1 MTRALMFVGGLLL
14 IVVGAAV
21 LYLTFADLSRYRPEV
36 ESAVSSLIGRD
47 LRITGEFRPKILP
60 NPSVVADGVT
70 LANADWGAPTPMV
83 TIGKVSAAVDLWSL
97 ISGPIRIK
105 RLELRDVAVLLE
117 QSSTGDAN
125 WVFGSGTQPEATA
138 DSGGARLPV
147 VIEFASLENGDVLLR
162 RPERDDSRLLVA
174 LALRTDDRGV
184 VVANGAGSVGELP
197 FTVDGTI
204 AAEGDA
210 GARVGIEA
218 SLAETTLHADAV
230 VSAKQV
236 KFEGTVA
243 PLDKVGEL
251 FAVAGLPAA
260 DLALAGTLL
269 LGADGYELRDGSL
282 KLLDVESRI
291 NARVPSGGDAPT
303 ELEISINAPN
313 LNALRAEL
321 PMLALSST
329 ATARLSAD
337 EVSLDPFEIKVGES
351 DYSGSL
357 HATLGEPMSVVLKG
371 KSKLLDFTPVQ
382 EPVAPADANAA
393 DASAPDGH
401 APAAS
406 AASAKEAPASKWL
419 LTEDPL
425 PFDLLAVLSVD
436 AELVVDEVRSRDARI
451 QNVVL
456 GLKNETGKLEVKT
469 TFDVEHGSAEGDLVL
484 ATQGSSADLSI
495 DFNASD
501 LRLNVASGDIEDP
514 SKIPLIGAS
523 ASLRSNGGSPRALA
537 SAANGLVV
545 LTQGPGLID
554 NAAVGLASG
563 DILAQLFTA
572 LNPFAKE
579 EKYSNWECTVVGL
592 KITNGVGAL
601 EPMLAQEKKLLI
613 VGGGKVDLHTEK
625 LDIEFNTKP
634 RTGVGLTADMFVT
647 PFVKM
652 TGTLLEPGLS
662 LNAKGTLL
670 AGGAAVL
677 TGGISL
683 LVRGM
688 ADRATAEG
696 DACGKA
702 LEEAGALGTTAS
714 K

>member
-1 MTRALMFVGGLLL
+1 M
-14 IVVGAAV
+14 
-21 LYLTFADLSRYRPEV
+21 
-36 ESAVSSLIGRD
+36 
-47 LRITGEFRPKILP
+47 
-60 NPSVVADGVT
+60 
-70 LANADWGAPTPMV
+70 
-83 TIGKVSAAVDLWSL
+83 
-97 ISGPIRIK
+97 
-105 RLELRDVAVLLE
+105 
-117 QSSTGDAN
+117 
-125 WVFGSGTQPEATA
+125 
-138 DSGGARLPV
+138 
-147 VIEFASLENGDVLLR
+147 
-162 RPERDDSRLLVA
+162 
-174 LALRTDDRGV
+174 
-184 VVANGAGSVGELP
+184 
-197 FTVDGTI
+197 
-204 AAEGDA
+204 
-210 GARVGIEA
+210 
-218 SLAETTLHADAV
+218 
-230 VSAKQV
+230 
-236 KFEGTVA
+236 
-243 PLDKVGEL
+243 
-251 FAVAGLPAA
+251 
-260 DLALAGTLL
+260 
-269 LGADGYELRDGSL
+269 
-282 KLLDVESRI
+282 
-291 NARVPSGGDAPT
+291 
-303 ELEISINAPN
+303 
-313 LNALRAEL
+313 
-321 PMLALSST
+321 
-329 ATARLSAD
+329 
-337 EVSLDPFEIKVGES
+337 
-351 DYSGSL
+351 
-357 HATLGEPMSVVLKG
+357 
-371 KSKLLDFTPVQ
+371 
-382 EPVAPADANAA
+382 
-393 DASAPDGH
+393 
-401 APAAS
+401 
-406 AASAKEAPASKWL
+406 
-419 LTEDPL
+419 
-425 PFDLLAVLSVD
+425 
-436 AELVVDEVRSRDARI
+436 
-451 QNVVL
+451 
-456 GLKNETGKLEVKT
+456 
-469 TFDVEHGSAEGDLVL
+469 L